1 MKLKYLSTAMILAT
15 LPATGAF
22 AAALDRSGQSM
33 SAFFQPGNYFEAG
46 LSVLDPTVEGKEA
59 GGSSSTRKIGD
70 MGDDYMFPSAALKLQ
85 LTDNISFG
93 LLYDQPFGADAK
105 YTGENAFVSSAS
117 DGVLS
122 QKSLADL
129 STKSITQ
136 LVNAA
141 GSAFGPA
148 LQQVTGQTGG
158 NPANPTQQE
167 ILGALQQVAQG
178 GNAAVGAGLQK
189 LQQTQLALNAAK
201 AYLGSSTGSNSTQV
215 EVDTQ
220 NLSLVFGFQPNKNLN
235 FYAGPVIQTV
245 KGSISLRGQAY
256 SVYNGYDANI
266 KETTGTGWLAG
277 AAYQIP
283 EIALKASLTY
293 RSEIDHD
300 VNAKE
305 DLSLLAFPGL
315 TSVLAGLGVDPT
327 KLAALN
333 ADKKTKITTPQSVN
347 LDFQTGIMADT
358 VAFANVRWVNW
369 KDFSIQPYKFG
380 ELSKV
385 LGGAGLVAGKPNGF
399 NLVEYSDD
407 QWSVNAGVGR
417 KLNDKWAGNV
427 SVGWDSGAGNPVTTL
442 GPTEGYWNLGLG
454 VQYSPTPATFIA
466 GGVKYFWLGD
476 AKAQTG
482 AQAGTNEYVAEF
494 EDNKAIAYGLKMGY
508 RF

>member
-1 MKLKYLSTAMILAT
+1 MKLKYLSTAMVLAT

-33 SAFFQPGNYFEAG
+33 SAFLQPGNYFEAG

-59 GGSSSTRKIGD
+59 GGTPTQRKIGD

-105 YTGENAFVSSAS
+105 YTGENVFVSSPN

-122 QKSLADL
+122 QKSLSDL

-136 LVNAA
+136 LVQAA
-141 GSAFGPA
+141 GPAFAPTLQAVTAAAPA
-148 LQQVTGQTGG
+148 GTPQNLLV
-158 NPANPTQQE
+158 
-167 ILGALQQVAQG
+167 LGALQQVAQTNPVVAG
-178 GNAAVGAGLQK
+178 GLQK
-189 LQQTQLALNAAK
+189 LQQTNKALTAAK

-220 NLSLVFGFQPNKNLN
+220 NISMVFGLQPNKNLN

-245 KGSISLRGQAY
+245 KGNVSLRGQAY
-256 SVYNGYDANI
+256 SVYNGYDAKI
-266 KETTGTGWLAG
+266 KETTGLGWLAG

-300 VNAKE
+300 ATTTE
-305 DLSLLAFPGL
+305 TLSLLDFPAL
-315 TSVLAGLGVDPT
+315 QSVLAGLGVT
-327 KLAALN
+327 AALPTN
-333 ADKKTKITTPQSVN
+333 GAKTENKITTPQSVN
-347 LDFQTGIMADT
+347 LDFQTGIMANT

-369 KDFSIQPYKFG
+369 KDFSIQPYTFG
-380 ELSKV
+380 QLSKA
-385 LGGAGLVAGKPNGF
+385 LGAPGLVAGKPNGF

-407 QWSVNAGVGR
+407 QWSVNTGIGR
-417 KLNDKWAGNV
+417 KLNEQWAGNV

-442 GPTEGYWNLGLG
+442 GPTEGYWNVGFG
-454 VQYSPTPATFIA
+454 VQYSPTPATFIS

-482 AQAGTNEYVAEF
+482 AQSGTNEYVASF
-494 EDNKAIAYGLKMGY
+494 EDNNAIAYGLKMGY